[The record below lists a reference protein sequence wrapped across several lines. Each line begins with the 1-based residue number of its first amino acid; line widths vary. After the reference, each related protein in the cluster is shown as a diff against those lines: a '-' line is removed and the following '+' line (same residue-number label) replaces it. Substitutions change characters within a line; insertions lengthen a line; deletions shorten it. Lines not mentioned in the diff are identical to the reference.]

1 MQQKCCIDAAGLQ
14 PIDFLYIMALRHN
27 QVIERRLSISLAIM
41 PMWIRTPPIP
51 SPSATSP
58 STKRSPTGTTSSAS
72 SSPTCATGRTSSSMP
87 HAGTASRRWY
97 CEPHRRRC
105 VGRCWSAYCDL
116 MTTPTKERLA
126 AALARTIYSDIASP
140 VGQAFERAADLF
152 RSLRVRPTIE
162 VDPGDGSLRFSFQV
176 GRRRADIDDTIERLL
191 ELLGELAAER
201 KRRVVIV
208 FDEFQEIITLDK
220 RFPNLM
226 RAVFQ
231 AQPDVGHVYL
241 GSKRHLLERIFND
254 RNEPFWRSAKQL
266 EIGTIAAGGVR
277 ALPPRPLRR
286 DGQGHHRRRTRPAP
300 RGDRR
305 APVWHPGAGLLR
317 LGAHAGRRRGLGA
330 RRRGGRR
337 PGRPLRA
344 QSLRAALGRR
354 PPGPAARHAG
364 PRRRAHPQRLC
375 GGLPRA
381 ARPPG
386 HSDAPDRARRPRSGR
401 RSSAG
406 ATVRVYRI
414 IEPFL
419 AEWLLREQGPA

>member
-1 MQQKCCIDAAGLQ
+1 MVDPLYLASHNAHVDKNVTNPFTFGDLALDEAFTDRDDELRELVSDMRNGQNVLVYAPRRYGKSSLVLRAAQ
-14 PIDFLYIMALRHN
+14 EAM
-27 QVIERRLSISLAIM
+27 RRKVL
-41 PMWIRTPPIP
+41 
-51 SPSATSP
+51 
-58 STKRSPTGTTSSAS
+58 
-72 SSPTCATGRTSSSMP
+72 
-87 HAGTASRRWY
+87 
-97 CEPHRRRC
+97 
-105 VGRCWSAYCDL
+105 VAYCDL

-152 RSLRVRPTIE
+152 RSLRVRPSIE

-266 EIGTIAAGGVR
+266 EIGTIAPAVFAPFLRDRFAATGKGISDEGLDRLLEVTAGHPYGTQELAYFVWELMPAGGEASAPDVEEGVARVVR
-277 ALPPRPLRR
+277 SEHNHFAQLW
-286 DGQGHHRRRTRPAP
+286 DDAP
-300 RGDRR
+300 R
-305 APVWHPGAGLLR
+305 AQR
-317 LGAHAGRRRGLGA
+317 LVMLALADEPTRSVYAADYHERHDLPATPTLQTA
-330 RRRGGRR
+330 
-337 PGRPLRA
+337 L
-344 QSLRAALGRR
+344 AALVRKEIVGR
-354 PPGPAARHAG
+354 GD
-364 PRRRAHPQRLC
+364 
-375 GGLPRA
+375 GG
-381 ARPPG
+381 
-386 HSDAPDRARRPRSGR
+386 
-401 RSSAG
+401 
-406 ATVRVYRI
+406 VYRI